1 MDNKDETINIDNVKL
16 KMDNTPIK
24 IDGEVEIIP
33 DDSTPIDIDGV
44 ETLDFDEP
52 SSSDWNQK
60 LSPQNEEQEK
70 EQLDNQDSAQ
80 NEEDQKIDE
89 PTEEMADNQDN
100 TPLESNSDEDNV
112 PSEGTNS
119 GKEEGENDSLKETS
133 NNNPDN
139 KPDESGNNK
148 KENEGVPD
156 SAENSADNEGKD
168 KKENKDKE
176 DQNDKEDRDN
186 KENNKENNNKN
197 NQDNKEDN
205 NKNNQDNKEHKDN
218 NSEDKS
224 NKNDQNN
231 SENRDNIDN
240 KEDKNSKKNQDNK
253 DNQEKNSNNNARDN
267 QNNNTK
273 NNNNKSNNNNKG
285 NNSNQN
291 NRNASQNKRANNK
304 KNSNNKNRR
313 NKKNNN
319 NTPKKF
325 GNGLKNRLGGAKNNA
340 KSAVDKAVST
350 MSKLLKFI
358 IKHPVIAGIIAGIIL
373 IIIIIISVINV
384 YGAIITPGQGN
395 DVNKSMDDFSE
406 KDQII
411 LKDLNELD
419 GINKPNA
426 ELAIYT
432 VLFPYFEMLQNDAV
446 SPYLNQ
452 DIELNDD
459 EQSYF
464 KKWINEKKDEI
475 LESYGCTESC
485 KEFISDSGVES
496 IIKIYAKEY
505 VKDKIKSY
513 LPWEN
518 DDEEDGMS
526 DTNTDSV
533 EGVLDKL
540 GDPYLKLLKKKKYK
554 KKLKKLLERLSNN
567 TTPGDYDSETD
578 YFDYLESD
586 YFKDD
591 AGYDSLFEQTTN
603 ESDLYDSIVAQL
615 KSGAPDYKVYILQR
629 CTTNSATTTALS
641 ASGNVAGIDG
651 TIYVT
656 LRDYFAT
663 NKKFIV
669 SDYYASPALY
679 GTDTSPLPFSRYI
692 MGVVY
697 AESASCIDNEACA
710 KALMITA
717 KSFAVGRQSSMGYSP
732 EYVSDENKT
741 IIHMRGNVGDQDFCD
756 VYEGC
761 ESGTYSK
768 DTWSVFT
775 GEGYNNRKGPLSSE
789 KLNNLEMWWND
800 IADYYVIDHDSSK
813 FVGNQYNDYNDSC
826 KKGSCV
832 SQTKMLEA
840 SKNETDFNNLLF
852 NSNNGGFDNTKYALY
867 TSTTGELYAV
877 TTGNQVCTDTS
888 NNIRQ
893 TIVNFAVSMVGKI
906 PYYFYEGNEDG
917 VGALGHA
924 ISKEYSKNNFGATAS
939 VTDHSGRDKY
949 GLDCSGF
956 VDFVFWNAINNNLG
970 NGNTDTLKSVST
982 EITYDEIKP
991 GDLGF
996 LSNDSSGTNQH
1007 VGIYIGNDEWVELN
1021 PNGVTKGAYP
1031 DFKVFYRPNILK
1043 DLDSKIST
1051 GASTGQ
1057 FQSPVDNVMPSCDD
1071 YPNYSSGRYHG
1082 GTDIKVSEGTEVKAM
1097 DGGVVLE
1104 SKDITSGD
1112 CSGGRYCN
1120 NGYFSYGRVIYIQHD
1135 NGVVTRY
1142 AHLSERLVLKGEKVS
1157 KGQVIAKSG
1166 NTGNSTGPHLHIEVI
1181 SNGKNM
1187 SPCDYVK

>member
-33 DDSTPIDIDGV
+33 DDSTTIDIDGV

-100 TPLESNSDEDNV
+100 TSSDSKSDEDNV
-112 PSEGTNS
+112 PGEGTNS

-139 KPDESGNNK
+139 KSDESGNNK

-156 SAENSADNEGKD
+156 STENSADNEGKD

-176 DQNDKEDRDN
+176 DQNDKEDRGN
-186 KENNKENNNKN
+186 KENNNKNNNKN

-218 NSEDKS
+218 SSEDKS

-231 SENRDNIDN
+231 LENRDNIDN
-240 KEDKNSKKNQDNK
+240 KEDKNSKKNQGNK

-313 NKKNNN
+313 NKKNN

-432 VLFPYFEMLQNDAV
+432 VLFPYFEMLQNDAAT
-446 SPYLNQ
+446 PYLNQ

-485 KEFISDSGVES
+485 KEFISDSGIES
-496 IIKIYAKEY
+496 IIKVYAREY
-505 VKDKIKSY
+505 VADKIKSY

-526 DTNTDSV
+526 DTDTSKV
-533 EGVLDKL
+533 EGILDKL
-540 GDPYLKLLKKKKYK
+540 GDPYLKLLKRKKYK
-554 KKLKKLLERLSNN
+554 KKLKKLLAELSND
-567 TTPGDYDSETD
+567 TTPGDYDSETN
-578 YFDYLESD
+578 YFDYLENN

-641 ASGNVAGIDG
+641 ASGNVAGLDG

-656 LRDYFAT
+656 LRDYFTT
-663 NKKFIV
+663 NKKFKIN
-669 SDYYASPALY
+669 DYYASPALY
-679 GTDTSPLPFSRYI
+679 ETDTSPLPFSRYV

-697 AESASCIDNEACA
+697 AEKESCIYNEACA

-717 KSFAVGRQSSMGYSP
+717 KSYAIGRQSSMGYSP
-732 EYVSDENKT
+732 EYIASENKT

-761 ESGTYSK
+761 KSGTYSK
-768 DTWSVFT
+768 DTWSVFK
-775 GEGYNNRKGPLSSE
+775 GEGYNNRKGPLSDE
-789 KLNNLEMWWND
+789 QLNNLEKWWND

-813 FVGNQYNDYNDSC
+813 FVGNQYEDYNDSC

-832 SQTKMLEA
+832 SQNKMSKA
-840 SKNETDFNNLLF
+840 SENETDFNNLLF
-852 NSNNGGFDNTKYALY
+852 NPENGGFDNTKYALY

-877 TTGNQVCTDTS
+877 TTGNQVCTDES

-893 TIVNFAVSMVGKI
+893 TIVDFAVSMVGKI
-906 PYYFYEGNEDG
+906 PYYFYEGKSDG
-917 VGALGHA
+917 IGALGHA
-924 ISKEYSKNNFGATAS
+924 ISKEYNENNFGNTTS
-939 VTDHSGRDKY
+939 VTDHSGRNKY

-956 VDFVFWNAINNNLG
+956 VDFVFWNAVNDNLG

-996 LSNDSSGTNQH
+996 LNNDSSGTNQH

-1021 PNGVTKGAYP
+1021 PNGVTRGAYP

-1043 DLDSKIST
+1043 NLDSKISS
-1051 GASTGQ
+1051 GESTGQ
-1057 FQSPVDNVMPSCDD
+1057 FQSPIDNVMPSCDD
-1071 YPNYSSGRYHG
+1071 YPNYSSGSYHG

-1112 CSGGRYCN
+1112 CSGRRHCN
-1120 NGYFSYGRVIYIQHD
+1120 YGYFSYGRVIYIQHA

-1142 AHLSERLVLKGEKVS
+1142 AHLSERLVSKGDKVS

-1166 NTGNSTGPHLHIEVI
+1166 NTGNSTGAHLHIEVI